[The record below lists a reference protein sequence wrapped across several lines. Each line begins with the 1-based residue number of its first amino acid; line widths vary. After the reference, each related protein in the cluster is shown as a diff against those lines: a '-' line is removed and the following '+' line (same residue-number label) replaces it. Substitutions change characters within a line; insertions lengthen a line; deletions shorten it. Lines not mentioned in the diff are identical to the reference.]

1 MKTGPVIKSPKYR
14 WYEPQHTLVG
24 AEYFAHAW
32 GEHERRRPAPC
43 FLACAAWLRA
53 RGQPSAS
60 EQYRCTIHM
69 HDRKKLADASRSYSC
84 LAMSVLT
91 AGTIYVL
98 SGRVAADLA
107 AMRDGALRHFANEG
121 EWSSLGAGGQRCNVL
136 LQNLEA

>member
-1 MKTGPVIKSPKYR
+1 
-14 WYEPQHTLVG
+14 
-24 AEYFAHAW
+24 
-32 GEHERRRPAPC
+32 
-43 FLACAAWLRA
+43 
-53 RGQPSAS
+53 
-60 EQYRCTIHM
+60 
-69 HDRKKLADASRSYSC
+69 
-84 LAMSVLT
+84 MSVLT